1 MMDQWD
7 RDIITKIFNSRPCGV
22 CGKLGWCGDREISVE
37 LAELGA
43 VAPRKPQTSEE
54 IHPITGKRNFT
65 RHSRPA

>member
-1 MMDQWD
+1 MKNWE
-7 RDIITKIFNSRPCGV
+7 RETITNIFSTRFCSV
-22 CGKLGWCGDREISVE
+22 CGKLGWCGHREIWVE

-65 RHSRPA
+65 RQSRPA

>member
-1 MMDQWD
+1 MENWE
-7 RDIITKIFNSRPCGV
+7 REIITNSFSTRSCSV
-22 CGKLGWCGDREISVE
+22 CGKLGWCGHREISVE

-65 RHSRPA
+65 RQSRPA